1 MTTVVQRICPPES
14 PGLAADLLLARQVHA
29 CGQVPA
35 GGNSLMGS
43 TMYLSILGTAP
54 AITPPCQ
61 WPTAATKSLPEW

>member
-1 MTTVVQRICPPES
+1 MPARIT
-14 PGLAADLLLARQVHA
+14 GLAADLLLARQVHA

-43 TMYLSILGTAP
+43 TMYLSIRGTAP

-61 WPTAATKSLPEW
+61 LAHCHNQSLPEW